1 MRRDDVPSK
10 GICWLLAGA
19 LSGMSGCSVRKQQQ
33 AQLRQI
39 SEVAELRTD
48 DLYRAGKSEGAE
60 QAIRYWQQI
69 QLSAPDSNGLQYPQS
84 ITQALSAT
92 QRTET
97 RQDSATTQSVVHT
110 ATHSEKHV
118 QQEATLR
125 QSPFGWKWLA
135 ACVAVGGMLLALY
148 WYHRRE

>member
-1 MRRDDVPSK
+1 MRRNEFPSK

-33 AQLRQI
+33 AELRQI
-39 SEVAELRTD
+39 NEVAELRTN
-48 DLYRAGKSEGAE
+48 DLYRAAKSEGAE
-60 QAIRYWQQI
+60 RAIRYWQQI

-97 RQDSATTQSVVHT
+97 RQDSAATQSVAHI

-125 QSPFGWKWLA
+125 QSPFGWKWLT
-135 ACVAVGGMLLALY
+135 ACVAVGGILLALY
-148 WYHRRE
+148 LYRRKS